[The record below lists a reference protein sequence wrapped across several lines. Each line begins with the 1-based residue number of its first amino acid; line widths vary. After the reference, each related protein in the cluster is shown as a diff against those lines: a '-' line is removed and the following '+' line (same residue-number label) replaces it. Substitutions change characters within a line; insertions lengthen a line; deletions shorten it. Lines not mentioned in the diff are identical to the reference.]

1 MQEKQLFSCVI
12 RKIECMYV
20 NQNGEKQTAELYIYK
35 KDKGKADMPENDNL
49 QLSDS
54 ERTLIGGISNCG
66 EQRDYYFI
74 SNHKGRNLQISCERE
89 VNSCTCQKHSMW
101 EWDYININ
109 DRQLASERKYVEDG
123 NIKLYYYN
131 LFYRADKYAEH
142 AAAAIAGNDM
152 IPPGLNKSMLAGAAY
167 IGGHAVG
174 TVIDFFVAL
183 RFIHLPRIK
192 DNDNEYGC
200 CNALYYHHCQMPVVS
215 SIYINVYPDIK
226 YSLKIEFNSLERTY
240 YADSEYKNKTEKT
253 PLSFSFEIEYASVKS
268 KLELSKTQEI
278 EEDAETQKG
287 TVLYKSIN
295 SMASFFKGA
304 ADMAGDLKKM
314 LNSADGA
321 DNEVAK
327 DIGDVEKTFDGI
339 GFSLSNSGSW
349 LKGSLSVKPNFT
361 ADWQYA
367 VSDDLKELK
376 RHIAIF
382 LGLEAEG
389 KLTIDVA
396 RLAILNLKRGKKAT
410 TAYAAVAA
418 VGSGGLAA
426 LPAILIKLLIDSVLN
441 WLIKKFT
448 DGIHFDVILIA
459 EAGAQSFSFDSLRD
473 KKIEGL
479 SVSVGFTIKIDIG
492 LDYKSSIVILSAIK
506 VESTLKAMAHTT
518 STINLKFELN
528 VKKGVLG
535 LDRTGSLTPLSLKL
549 EYEVVGSY
557 RIWTKKDEAGSR
569 HSKQWKFGYHELKPK
584 RLDWFRLYDDP
595 SLHE

>member
-1 MQEKQLFSCVI
+1 
-12 RKIECMYV
+12 MYV
-20 NQNGEKQTAELYIYK
+20 DQNGENQTAELYIYK
-35 KDKGKADMPENDNL
+35 KDRKKVDMPENDKP

-54 ERTLIGGISNCG
+54 EGTLIGGISNCG

-74 SNHKGRNLQISCERE
+74 SNHKGRNLQISCGRE
-89 VNSCTCQKHSMW
+89 INSCTCQKHSMW

-109 DRQLASERKYVEDG
+109 DRQLSSECKYVEDG

-142 AAAAIAGNDM
+142 AAAAIVSDDM
-152 IPPGLNKSMLAGAAY
+152 IPSGLNKSILAGAAY

-192 DNDNEYGC
+192 NDDNEYGC
-200 CNALYYHHCQMPVVS
+200 CNALYYHHCQMPGVS
-215 SIYINVYPDIK
+215 PIYINVYPDIK

-268 KLELSKTQEI
+268 KLELSKTQKMA
-278 EEDAETQKG
+278 EDAETQKG

-389 KLTIDVA
+389 KLTIDVV

-473 KKIEGL
+473 NKIEGL

-549 EYEVVGSY
+549 EFEVIGSY

-569 HSKQWKFGYHELKPK
+569 HSKQWKFGYRELEPK

-595 SLHE
+595 YMNNRSW